1 MDFINVY
8 LRVTIFFAVLVLT
21 CKVVGILS
29 DKVVRK
35 GDVCCI
41 YE

>member
-1 MDFINVY
+1 MIYRLY
-8 LRVTIFFAVLVLT
+8 LRVKNCVAVIVLT

-35 GDVCCI
+35 GEVCCI
-41 YE
+41 CE